1 MDADIQAAVWDRVL
15 KLPMAFFKK
24 YSAGDLAVR
33 INGVNTIRQQLS
45 GATVTSI
52 LTGIFSGFNFALLF
66 YYSIP
71 LAFLASI
78 LVLVAIVITLTLGY
92 LKLRYDRQ
100 LTEVMGRIS
109 GMVLQHL
116 HGIAKL
122 KVSGA
127 ETRAFANWAKDFAL
141 QEKLSFKSGTVQ
153 NLAEAIFSTL
163 PLLMSIIIF
172 AAIATL
178 TLKQQGAVMTTGEF
192 IAFNSAFGSFLYAS
206 LQLSSTIF
214 SVLNL
219 IPIYERAKPILQT
232 LPEGDQL
239 TVDPG
244 ELSGGIEVANVSF
257 FYTQDGPAT
266 LDNLSI
272 MVAPGEFVAIVGPSG
287 SGKSTLIRQLLG
299 FEKPA
304 SGAIYYD
311 GKNLADLDLRAVR
324 RQFGVVLQ
332 NGQLLTGDIFT
343 NIVGSSSLTHE
354 DAWEAV
360 RLCGL
365 EEDIK
370 AMPMGMFTM
379 VSEGS
384 STISGGQRQ
393 RILIAR
399 AIVHRPRILLFD
411 EATSALDNRTQ
422 SVVSKSL
429 EQLKATR
436 IVIAH
441 RLSTI
446 INADRILVMHE
457 GKIVQQGKY
466 EELLNVEGPFKKLAW
481 RQIA

>member
-1 MDADIQAAVWDRVL
+1 
-15 KLPMAFFKK
+15 
-24 YSAGDLAVR
+24 
-33 INGVNTIRQQLS
+33 
-45 GATVTSI
+45 
-52 LTGIFSGFNFALLF
+52 
-66 YYSIP
+66 
-71 LAFLASI
+71 
-78 LVLVAIVITLTLGY
+78 
-92 LKLRYDRQ
+92 
-100 LTEVMGRIS
+100 
-109 GMVLQHL
+109 
-116 HGIAKL
+116 
-122 KVSGA
+122 VSGA
-127 ETRAFANWAKDFAL
+127 ESRAFANWAKDFAL
-141 QEKLSFKSGTVQ
+141 QERLSFKSSTVQ
-153 NLAEAIFSTL
+153 NLAETIFSAL

-172 AAIATL
+172 LAIANL
-178 TLKQQGAVMTTGEF
+178 MLKQQGVVMSTGEF
-192 IAFNSAFGSFLYAS
+192 IAFNSAFGSFLYTS

-214 SVLNL
+214 TVLNL

-232 LPEGDQL
+232 PPEADHSS
-239 TVDPG
+239 VDPG
-244 ELSGGIEVANVSF
+244 ELSGAIEVANVSF
-257 FYTQDGPAT
+257 FYTQDGPAI
-266 LDNLSI
+266 LDNISI
-272 MVAPGEFVAIVGPSG
+272 TIAPGEFIAIVGPSG

-311 GKNLADLDLRAVR
+311 GKNLADLDLRTVR

-332 NGQLLTGDIFT
+332 NGQLLSGDIFT

-360 RLCGL
+360 KLCGL

-370 AMPMGMFTM
+370 AMPMGLFTM
-379 VSEGS
+379 ISEGS
-384 STISGGQRQ
+384 STLSGGQRQ

-422 SVVSKSL
+422 SVISKSL

-446 INADRILVMHE
+446 INADRILVIHE

-466 EELLNVEGPFKKLAW
+466 EELLKAEGPFKKLAW